1 MDKFSHY
8 IVTGGCGFIGSHLVE
23 ALAAMECFVTVV
35 DDNRNG
41 RHVIDHPFVQYLH
54 CAVED
59 VILDAVDLKNNPLP
73 VDGIIHLANTPR
85 VRLSMEDPRDAI
97 LNNIVPTV
105 AVCEWAREY
114 NCPLYFAQ
122 TSSRLHSS
130 PYSNPYTFGK
140 TIAEESL
147 NLYNKL
153 WNVQSHLLY
162 FYNIYGP
169 READYGQHSTVIRSF
184 KNQIIKGEP
193 LRIYGSGRKERDFT
207 FVSDAIAGIIKL
219 ILTAPSRRPK
229 SIHLGKGDPKSILEI
244 AEAFEHPFIHEFDRE
259 GEAEKTRCDKP
270 YVQGKFDVIDYIK
283 RWKIE
288 NAQTSS

>member
-1 MDKFSHY
+1 MNHY

-23 ALAAMECFVTVV
+23 ALATIECCVTVV
-35 DDNRNG
+35 DDKRNG
-41 RHVIDHPFVQYLH
+41 TYIVDSPYVQYMH

-59 VILDAVDLKNNPLP
+59 VILDTVGIHGGLMP

-85 VRLSMEDPRDAI
+85 VRLSMEEPRDAI

-114 NCPLYFAQ
+114 KCPLYFAQ

-140 TIAEESL
+140 TIAEENL
-147 NLYNKL
+147 TLYNKL
-153 WNVQSHLLY
+153 WGVQSHLLY

-184 KNQIIKGEP
+184 KNQVLKGEP

-207 FVSDAIAGIIKL
+207 FVSDAIAGIVKL
-219 ILTAPSRRPK
+219 LLTIPAKRPK
-229 SIHLGKGDPKSILEI
+229 NIHLGKGDPKSILQI
-244 AEAFEHPFIHEFDRE
+244 AEAFDHPFIHEFDRL
-259 GEAEKTRCDKP
+259 GEAEKTICKTP
-270 YVQGKFDVIDYIK
+270 FVEGKFDVINYIK
-283 RWKIE
+283 QWKL
-288 NAQTSS
+288 NYAQTSS